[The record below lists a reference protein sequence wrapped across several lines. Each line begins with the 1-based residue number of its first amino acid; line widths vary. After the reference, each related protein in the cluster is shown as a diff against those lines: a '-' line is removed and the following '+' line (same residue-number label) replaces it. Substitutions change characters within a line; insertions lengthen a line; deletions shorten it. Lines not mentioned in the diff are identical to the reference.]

1 MEQTFLHYVL
11 TDMRFWLSSLIA
23 IFRSLLIPVV
33 LVTASFGLALGAEA
47 SFAVLFAAAVWSLVD
62 WFLLILRMARRI
74 ALGLEDTEQLLTRS
88 VLANAQHLYRRY
100 YLDPMPDLRAA

>member
-23 IFRSLLIPVV
+23 ILRSLFIPVL
-33 LVTASFGLALGAEA
+33 LVTVSFGLTLGSDAA
-47 SFAVLFAAAVWSLVD
+47 IVVLFAAAVWSLFD
-62 WFLLILRMARRI
+62 WFLLIVRMARRI
-74 ALGLEDTEQLLTRS
+74 ALGIEDTEALLMRS
-88 VLANAQHLYRRY
+88 VIGNAQHLYRRY